1 MHKNYRNY
9 THPNII
15 AARAAC
21 INNGH
26 VSFECRHQ
34 DASTIVSPHNQYST
48 RRNLDEFVPEKCIVS
63 PVRLVISEISS
74 ISNESR
80 SPTAM
85 AEVLPQIRVRAA
97 TQSRDAGSKMEPPA
111 NQPLKDATNGTANG
125 RIILPESAE
134 GETPSQLPGFSNID
148 QPRTTNLY
156 AESLTL
162 LSQHDSCLP
171 PKAIQASSCSPF
183 QAVKRMLPTG
193 LQCRRNGEIRKQL
206 TLYHTY
212 VSVYLVVVIRLP

>member
-1 MHKNYRNY
+1 M
-9 THPNII
+9 
-15 AARAAC
+15 
-21 INNGH
+21 
-26 VSFECRHQ
+26 
-34 DASTIVSPHNQYST
+34 SPIQ
-48 RRNLDEFVPEKCIVS
+48 LA
-63 PVRLVISEISS
+63 ISGISS

-111 NQPLKDATNGTANG
+111 NQPLKDATNGTAHG

-134 GETPSQLPGFSNID
+134 GETPSQLPGISNID
-148 QPRTTNLY
+148 QPQTTNLF
-156 AESLTL
+156 AEPLTL
-162 LSQHDSCLP
+162 LSQHDSRLL

-183 QAVKRMLPTG
+183 QAAKRMLQAG

-206 TLYHTY
+206 TLYRMY
-212 VSVYLVVVIRLP
+212 VSECLIEES